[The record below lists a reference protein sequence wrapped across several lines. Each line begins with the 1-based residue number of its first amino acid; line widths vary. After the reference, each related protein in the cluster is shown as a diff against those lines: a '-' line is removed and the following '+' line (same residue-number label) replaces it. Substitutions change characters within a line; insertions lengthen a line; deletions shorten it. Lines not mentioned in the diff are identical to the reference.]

1 MTLPS
6 NPLVEPKGDGLEE
19 KEGHWPQKDW
29 PRLLAASLFCSSHL
43 RGLRFPARD
52 FLSPVDALKGKRES
66 GRTLKKNDPSVVAP
80 AAESL
85 PFLPLGPQT
94 TEFSFLLESH
104 GGDTASGQKMIPSSL
119 DVSLAT
125 LLSLSRAS
133 STYTGIKRTTEEC
146 VCFNAFADAEVIQKC
161 IQGIRDSEQ
170 TLIGILTARCYA
182 QRQLIAKEYRK
193 ISGKDLKDD
202 LKTDLTGNF
211 ERLLKALITSPATY
225 DAKQLKKAMKSFQT
239 DDSVLI
245 EILTTRNNKQLKELS
260 EAYFTEYKKN
270 LVDDLTSQTSGY
282 FRKALILLTEGKRD
296 ESLDVNKSLAK
307 KDAQILYEAG
317 EKRWG
322 TDEDKFIEIL
332 CLRSFSQLRLIF
344 EEYKIISQR
353 EIEDS
358 IKREMSGHLADLLLA
373 IVNCVKNTA
382 AFFAEKLYKAL
393 KATETDKWAL
403 DRIIVSRSENDLL
416 DIQAAYKKQ
425 YGSSL
430 HSDIKSNVS
439 GRYEAGLVNIC
450 GKNV

>member
-104 GGDTASGQKMIPSSL
+104 G
-119 DVSLAT
+119 
-125 LLSLSRAS
+125 
-133 STYTGIKRTTEEC
+133 
-146 VCFNAFADAEVIQKC
+146 
-161 IQGIRDSEQ
+161 DSEQ

-430 HSDIKSNVS
+430 HSDIKASQSNVS